1 MENQFGIENVT
12 TEKANVELFDI
23 DNGVKVIFTGDI
35 DVQNPEPIFVPFFE
49 KIHDAVVDKG
59 IKYVELDFTKLTFLN
74 SSGIKTLIKWI
85 TRVTP
90 LPPEK
95 KYNFK
100 IMANSEITW
109 QETSLKMLSMLAPG
123 LIEIVIS

>member
-1 MENQFGIENVT
+1 MNKFGLSNVI
-12 TEKANVELFDI
+12 TEKATVELIDI
-23 DNGVKVIFTGDI
+23 ENGVKVIFSGDI

-49 KIHDAVVDKG
+49 QIHTNVIESKT
-59 IKYVELDFTKLTFLN
+59 KYVELDFAKLTFLN

-85 TRVTP
+85 TKVTP
-90 LPPEK
+90 LPADQ

-100 IMANSEITW
+100 IIANSQITW

-123 LIEIVIS
+123 LIEIQIQ

>member
-1 MENQFGIENVT
+1 MNKFGLSNVV
-12 TEKANVELFDI
+12 TEKANVELVDI
-23 DNGVKVIFTGDI
+23 ANGVKVLFNGDI

-49 KIHDAVVDKG
+49 QIHANMIAQGV
-59 IKYVELDFTKLTFLN
+59 KYVELDFSKLTFLN

-85 TRVTP
+85 TKVTP
-90 LPPEK
+90 LPADQ

-100 IMANSEITW
+100 IIANSQITW

-123 LIEIVIS
+123 LIEIEVK

>member
-1 MENQFGIENVT
+1 MNKFGLSSVI
-12 TEKANVELFDI
+12 TEKATVELLDI
-23 DNGVKVIFTGDI
+23 PQGVKVTFSGDI

-49 KIHDAVVDKG
+49 QIHSNVIANGV
-59 IKYVELDFTKLTFLN
+59 KYVELDFSKLTFLN

-85 TRVTP
+85 TKVTP
-90 LPPEK
+90 LPADK

-100 IMANSEITW
+100 IIANSQITW

-123 LIEIVIS
+123 LIEIQIQ

>member
-1 MENQFGIENVT
+1 MNKFGLSSVI
-12 TEKANVELFDI
+12 TEKATVELLDI
-23 DNGVKVIFTGDI
+23 PQGVKVTFSGDI

-49 KIHDAVVDKG
+49 QIHSNVIANGV
-59 IKYVELDFTKLTFLN
+59 KYVELDFSKLTFLN

-85 TRVTP
+85 TKVTP
-90 LPPEK
+90 LPADQ

-100 IMANSEITW
+100 IIANSQITW

-123 LIEIVIS
+123 LIEIQIQ

>member
-1 MENQFGIENVT
+1 MNKFGLSSVI
-12 TEKANVELFDI
+12 TEKATVELIDI
-23 DNGVKVIFTGDI
+23 NEGVKVTFVGDI

-49 KIHDAVVDKG
+49 QIHANVIENGV
-59 IKYVELDFTKLTFLN
+59 KYVELDFSKLTFLN

-85 TRVTP
+85 TKVTP
-90 LPPEK
+90 LPADQ

-100 IMANSEITW
+100 IIANSQITW

-123 LIEIVIS
+123 LIEIEIQ

>member
-1 MENQFGIENVT
+1 MNSFGIDNVI
-12 TEKANVELFDI
+12 TEKATVELIDI
-23 DNGVKVIFTGDI
+23 ANGMKVIFSGDI

-49 KIHDAVVDKG
+49 QIHNKVIENN

-85 TRVTP
+85 TKVTP
-90 LPPEK
+90 LPAEK
-95 KYNFK
+95 KYRFK
-100 IMANSEITW
+100 IIANSEITW

-123 LIEIVIS
+123 LIEIQIK

>member
-1 MENQFGIENVT
+1 MNKFGLSNVV
-12 TEKANVELFDI
+12 TEKANVELVDI
-23 DNGVKVIFTGDI
+23 ANGVKVLFNGDI

-49 KIHDAVVDKG
+49 QIHANMIAQNV
-59 IKYVELDFTKLTFLN
+59 KYVELDFSKLTFLN

-85 TRVTP
+85 TKVTP
-90 LPPEK
+90 LPADQ

-100 IMANSEITW
+100 IIANSQITW

-123 LIEIVIS
+123 LIEIEVK

>member
-1 MENQFGIENVT
+1 MNSFGIDNVI
-12 TEKANVELFDI
+12 TEKATVELVDI
-23 DNGVKVIFTGDI
+23 ANGMKLTFSGDI

-49 KIHDAVVDKG
+49 QIHNKLIENN
-59 IKYVELDFTKLTFLN
+59 IKYVELDFSKLTFLN

-85 TRVTP
+85 TKVTP

-95 KYNFK
+95 KYRFK
-100 IMANSEITW
+100 IIANSEITW

-123 LIEIVIS
+123 LIEIQIK

>member
-1 MENQFGIENVT
+1 V
-12 TEKANVELFDI
+12 
-23 DNGVKVIFTGDI
+23 GDI

-49 KIHDAVVDKG
+49 QIHNNIIENG
-59 IKYVELDFTKLTFLN
+59 IKYVELDFSKLTFLN

-85 TRVTP
+85 TKVTP
-90 LPPEK
+90 LPADK

-100 IMANSEITW
+100 VIANSQITW

-123 LIEIVIS
+123 LIEIQIQ

>member
-1 MENQFGIENVT
+1 MSNKFDIEKIT
-12 TEKANVELFDI
+12 TEKASVELVDI
-23 DNGVKVIFTGDI
+23 DNGVKVVFTGDI

-49 KIHDAVVDKG
+49 KIHNKIIENG
-59 IKYVELDFTKLTFLN
+59 IKYAELDFNKLTFLN

-85 TRVTP
+85 TKVTP
-90 LPPEK
+90 LPPDQ

-100 IMANSEITW
+100 IIANSGITW

-123 LIEIVIS
+123 LIEIQII